1 MRKTQLKVQSK
12 KQLSKLSKQRGK
24 ARAAAD
30 GPPLVMLSAEEVV
43 AQLRALKGQIEE
55 VEPLTPEER
64 AIARSQARLA
74 LSHEAVQ
81 ASINAIGKSDV
92 VMQAVGSPAEEARQ
106 VVDDTNRW
114 TAVEDELKGLLAG
127 ISDAN
132 LTRRQRTAIVA
143 VKAYLIAKQVARD
156 NPELR
161 VQVEEIKRLRN
172 LARRKK
178 TATQAPQ
185 TPPAPTTP
193 AEAPSVDLSTES
205 KK

>member
-1 MRKTQLKVQSK
+1 MRKTQVKVQSK
-12 KQLSKLSKQRGK
+12 KKQLSKQSRKQ
-24 ARAAAD
+24 RAAAD
-30 GPPLVMLSAEEVV
+30 GPPPVMLNAEEVV
-43 AQLRALKGQIEE
+43 AQLRALKAQIEE

-64 AIARSQARLA
+64 ATARVQARLGV
-74 LSHEAVQ
+74 SHEAVQ

-92 VMQAVGSPAEEARQ
+92 VMQAVGAPAEDARQ
-106 VVDDTNRW
+106 NIDDTNRW
-114 TAVEDELKGLLAG
+114 TAVEDELKGLLKG

-132 LTRRQRTAIVA
+132 LTRRQRTGIVA

-178 TATQAPQ
+178 TAPQAPQ
-185 TPPAPTTP
+185 TPQAPATP
-193 AEAPSVDLSTES
+193 AEAPSVDISTES
-205 KK
+205 NK